1 MFMERDTLVT
11 RSSVRISMSL
21 VSLICELMNHKQ
33 RAAVNMSCLRHARQQ
48 RCPTKNK
55 LRLGIRRRI

>member
-21 VSLICELMNHKQ
+21 VSLICGLMNHK
-33 RAAVNMSCLRHARQQ
+33 SSAR
-48 RCPTKNK
+48 P
-55 LRLGIRRRI
+55 